1 MNTIVFIINRIKFE
15 WDEAKNTI
23 NIEKHGYNF
32 HDAPELFEGD
42 RLESLDDRKDY
53 GEPRHIILGRIHD
66 RMVVAV
72 YTRRLETV
80 RIISLRK
87 ANTREKERFE
97 NKIKK

>member
-1 MNTIVFIINRIKFE
+1 MKFE

-23 NIEKHGYNF
+23 NIEKHGYSF
-32 HDAPELFEGD
+32 HDAHELFEGD
-42 RLESLDDRKDY
+42 RLEFLDDRKDY
-53 GEPRHIILGRIHD
+53 GEPRHIILGFIQD

-72 YTRRLETV
+72 YTRRSETV

-97 NKIKK
+97 NKTKK